1 MKILLILFGLI
12 LTGCMLD
19 NTPKKSKLNNND
31 FKQNPVDTTSTPFYY
46 NPSPRQTPTNAPEKD
61 STIVQVPN
69 NETTSSNHSTN
80 SDQNIHSSNIP
91 NSNQQLD
98 NQTVVDIIPPQEP
111 TISQNKPPRYQ
122 IRNCIIQPVNSVGG
136 IEETFNAG
144 QTWASCRNY
153 GCVNDYSLVN
163 SVCVKSKYEQ
173 SCKIENGTGFTQTID
188 GGKTWS
194 SCKVKA
200 CSPNYTIK
208 NDYCIKIE
216 QTRKCENQ
224 PENSNGGV
232 ELTQDAGQ
240 NWSVCVNFTCN
251 ENYIN
256 VNGVC
261 KKSIQSRSCTE
272 QPLNSIGGIETS
284 SDGGLTWESCTEYTC
299 KAGYTSH
306 GGFCQLKNQ
315 TRTCK
320 KQPPNSIGGTEK
332 SIDAGQNWSKC
343 LNYICKDGYEL
354 KGNQCLP
361 KIPIE
366 SQILDPYYYVKKFN
380 TFAEKY
386 NVIPRTN
393 YEIKI
398 VDFGDQH
405 ILGQCRYSQKRQIL
419 LSKKVW
425 ESPNIKNI
433 YREYLLFHELAHCVL
448 DRSHTDLHI
457 TSFNNLLIP
466 KSIMNSSITN
476 INHYN
481 ENYEYYIEEL
491 FNPNTLYFN
500 SITNYYM
507 GIQE

>member
-1 MKILLILFGLI
+1 MKILLMLFGLI

-46 NPSPRQTPTNAPEKD
+46 NPSPTQTPTNVPEKD
-61 STIVQVPN
+61 STIVQAPN

-80 SDQNIHSSNIP
+80 SDQNTPSSNIS

-98 NQTVVDIIPPQEP
+98 NQPFVDIIPPQEP
-111 TISQNKPPRYQ
+111 TISQNKPPKYQ
-122 IRNCIIQPVNSVGG
+122 IRNCIIQPANSVGG

-144 QTWASCRNY
+144 QTWSSCRNY
-153 GCVNDYSLVN
+153 GCVNDYSLIN

-188 GGKTWS
+188 GGKTWNICRVS
-194 SCKVKA
+194 SCNQNYVLSNNQCVKKEYTKECSITNGTGLTTTIDGGKTWSNCKVKT

-208 NDYCIKIE
+208 NDYCVAKE
-216 QTRKCENQ
+216 QSRKCVNQ

-232 ELTQDAGQ
+232 ELTQDAGE
-240 NWSVCVNFTCN
+240 NWSVCSKFTCN

-272 QPLNSIGGIETS
+272 QPLNSIGG
-284 SDGGLTWESCTEYTC
+284 
-299 KAGYTSH
+299 
-306 GGFCQLKNQ
+306 
-315 TRTCK
+315 
-320 KQPPNSIGGTEK
+320 TEK

-354 KGNQCLP
+354 KGDQCLP
-361 KIPIE
+361 KTPIE
-366 SQILDPYYYVKKFN
+366 AQIFDPYYYVKKFN

-466 KSIMNSSITN
+466 KSIMNSSMTN

-481 ENYEYYIEEL
+481 ENYEYYVEEL